1 MELPPAAT
9 TPPERKISPLV
20 RPPALTVDTTCFD
33 VPEPVVPR
41 TPANVRSL
49 QRTEMHAMVC
59 AGDVQGTLALIN
71 AGHNVEG
78 QEEHGF
84 TPLHNAA
91 ALPNAEAPAA
101 LVTML

>member
-1 MELPPAAT
+1 MPSAGGD
-9 TPPERKISPLV
+9 TPPGPAKLQIP
-20 RPPALTVDTTCFD
+20 RPPALTVDTTVFE

-59 AGDVQGTLALIN
+59 AGDLQGTTALLR
-71 AGHNVEG
+71 AGHSVDV

-91 ALPNAEAPAA
+91 AL
-101 LVTML
+101 